1 VKNKYL
7 SEDTICAIA
16 TPVGLGGIAVIR
28 ISGKNALSASLKI
41 LKINELKPRIATFS
55 HVIDYKMKSII
66 DSVVV
71 TFFESPHS
79 YTGED
84 IVEISCHGGI
94 TTPNRILKLLHSV
107 GIRLAEPGEYT
118 RRAFVNGKLD
128 LLQAEAVADV
138 INSVSINSQKIAEDV
153 LEGRLSKLINKIEN
167 GLIDIASILELE
179 LDFSEEEINP
189 LPKNKIKDKIENSI
203 RLLKKLTNSYDS
215 GKIKKEGVL
224 IPIVGKPN
232 VGKSSLLNALLKE
245 DRAIIS
251 DIPGTTRDSIEEIFK
266 HHGNLFR
273 LVDTAGL
280 RSSNS
285 EVEKIGIERTNSIIK
300 KGDIILLISDVT
312 RMDSVE
318 NEIANIRSRTDVPII
333 VALNKSDLLKG
344 KTDIAKTE
352 DMKILISAKYEHNL
366 NGLLKLVTD
375 TAEKTYKITSESVAI
390 CHLRHKQAIEN
401 AIDSLKRSI
410 KAINENMSNEFIA
423 FDIQNAVTN
432 LNDITGQTTSQ
443 DVLNN
448 IFSNFCIGK

>member
-1 VKNKYL
+1 MSETQVFISPILKKINFSMLGKYL
-7 SEDTICAIA
+7 LLELPKT
-16 TPVGLGGIAVIR
+16 
-28 ISGKNALSASLKI
+28 SLKNN

-215 GKIKKEGVL
+215 GKIKKE
-224 IPIVGKPN
+224 
-232 VGKSSLLNALLKE
+232 
-245 DRAIIS
+245 
-251 DIPGTTRDSIEEIFK
+251 
-266 HHGNLFR
+266 
-273 LVDTAGL
+273 
-280 RSSNS
+280 
-285 EVEKIGIERTNSIIK
+285 RT
-300 KGDIILLISDVT
+300 
-312 RMDSVE
+312 
-318 NEIANIRSRTDVPII
+318 
-333 VALNKSDLLKG
+333 
-344 KTDIAKTE
+344 
-352 DMKILISAKYEHNL
+352 
-366 NGLLKLVTD
+366 
-375 TAEKTYKITSESVAI
+375 
-390 CHLRHKQAIEN
+390 
-401 AIDSLKRSI
+401 
-410 KAINENMSNEFIA
+410 F
-423 FDIQNAVTN
+423 
-432 LNDITGQTTSQ
+432 
-443 DVLNN
+443 
-448 IFSNFCIGK
+448 

>member
-1 VKNKYL
+1 
-7 SEDTICAIA
+7 
-16 TPVGLGGIAVIR
+16 
-28 ISGKNALSASLKI
+28 
-41 LKINELKPRIATFS
+41 
-55 HVIDYKMKSII
+55 M
-66 DSVVV
+66 
-71 TFFESPHS
+71 
-79 YTGED
+79 
-84 IVEISCHGGI
+84 
-94 TTPNRILKLLHSV
+94 
-107 GIRLAEPGEYT
+107 
-118 RRAFVNGKLD
+118 
-128 LLQAEAVADV
+128 
-138 INSVSINSQKIAEDV
+138 
-153 LEGRLSKLINKIEN
+153 
-167 GLIDIASILELE
+167 
-179 LDFSEEEINP
+179 
-189 LPKNKIKDKIENSI
+189 
-203 RLLKKLTNSYDS
+203 
-215 GKIKKEGVL
+215 
-224 IPIVGKPN
+224 
-232 VGKSSLLNALLKE
+232 
-245 DRAIIS
+245 
-251 DIPGTTRDSIEEIFK
+251 
-266 HHGNLFR
+266 
-273 LVDTAGL
+273 VDTAGL

-312 RMDSVE
+312 RMDSLE
-318 NEIANIRSRTDVPII
+318 NEIENIRSQTNVPII